1 MNNQKQIE
9 EIIRLINKGFDIESI
24 SFELGIPIDQLQE
37 YEKRLN
43 LRKSAKESI
52 SNGKISEAIANLKEF
67 IKNSE
72 DNIIE
77 KAILLKLSAYI
88 NKTVVDEE
96 QIRQLD
102 EERKKLG
109 LLGSIDDILNELGV
123 QIPRRKS
130 SNTKKAKNKNT
141 KIQQVENNQNQEE
154 PKKCKEE
161 KENQEEQE
169 KNKETNEEE
178 KIEKSENKKEKT
190 KKTKY
195 EMMINR
201 YKSEIA
207 SNPQRSHEK
216 RRLLSYVYFKAGKI
230 DEAIEELELLI
241 KQAGSPIAYL
251 QLIYTQK
258 KVGNFEDAKLW
269 AYEALDKF
277 PKNIEFREQLI
288 SIAKTEND
296 EGELVEQLKQLI
308 AIDPDNENAKKML
321 KTFKENQER

>member
-154 PKKCKEE
+154 PK
-161 KENQEEQE
+161 
-169 KNKETNEEE
+169 
-178 KIEKSENKKEKT
+178 
-190 KKTKY
+190 
-195 EMMINR
+195 
-201 YKSEIA
+201 
-207 SNPQRSHEK
+207 
-216 RRLLSYVYFKAGKI
+216 
-230 DEAIEELELLI
+230 
-241 KQAGSPIAYL
+241 
-251 QLIYTQK
+251 
-258 KVGNFEDAKLW
+258 
-269 AYEALDKF
+269 
-277 PKNIEFREQLI
+277 
-288 SIAKTEND
+288 
-296 EGELVEQLKQLI
+296 
-308 AIDPDNENAKKML
+308 NAKKKKKIKKNKK
-321 KTFKENQER
+321 KTNRQMKKKKQKKAKIKKRKPKKQNTK